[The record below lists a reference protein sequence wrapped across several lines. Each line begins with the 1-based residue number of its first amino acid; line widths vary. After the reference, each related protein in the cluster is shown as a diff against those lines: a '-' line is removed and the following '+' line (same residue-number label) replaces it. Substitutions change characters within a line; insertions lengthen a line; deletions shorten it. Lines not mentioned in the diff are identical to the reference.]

1 MLVPGAEAAGPAAGH
16 VHPADDGVLAAD
28 VPDEIDGAVEQDP
41 PVVRVLA
48 LAEQLGAGLDP
59 DLGTARDQVGE
70 LIVGQ
75 PAKHLEDTELTGM
88 HQVTL

>member
-1 MLVPGAEAAGPAAGH
+1 M
-16 VHPADDGVLAAD
+16 
-28 VPDEIDGAVEQDP
+28 
-41 PVVRVLA
+41 LA

-59 DLGTARDQVGE
+59 DLGAARDQVGE